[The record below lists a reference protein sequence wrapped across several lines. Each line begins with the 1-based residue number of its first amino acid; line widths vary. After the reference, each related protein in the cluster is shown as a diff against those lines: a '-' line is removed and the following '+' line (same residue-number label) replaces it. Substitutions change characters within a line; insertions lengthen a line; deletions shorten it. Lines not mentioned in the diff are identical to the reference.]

1 MIFINEY
8 FNNKIKFASVA
19 QKDSAQIL
27 LVYVNGLLFEY
38 MKDTQRQ
45 MPINPKTGNCISG
58 QLNGDGGFRLQDS
71 VTGSKLSSHKQG
83 KGIDIWDPVEGQL
96 DEWITD
102 AILARHYLFRE
113 HPSATPRWCHL
124 TNRPPPSGKRSF
136 YP

>member
-1 MIFINEY
+1 MIFIDEY
-8 FNNKIKFASVA
+8 FNDKIKFASVA

-27 LVYVNGLLFEY
+27 LVYVNGLLNEY

-45 MPINPKTGNCISG
+45 MPINPKTGNYISG
-58 QLNGDGGFRLQDS
+58 QLNGDGAFRLPNA
-71 VTGSKLSSHKQG
+71 VTGSLKSSHKEA
-83 KGIDIWDPVEGQL
+83 KGIDIYDPTEGQL

-102 AILARHYLFRE
+102 TILARHYLFRE

-124 TNRPPPSGKRSF
+124 TTRSPPSGKRSF

>member
-1 MIFINEY
+1 MILLDEY
-8 FNNKIKFASVA
+8 FNNKTGTVE

-27 LVYVNGLLFEY
+27 LVYVNGLLNEY
-38 MKDTQRQ
+38 MKDTQRH
-45 MPINPKTGNCISG
+45 MPVNPKTGNCISG
-58 QLNGDGGFRLQDS
+58 QLNGDGGFRLPNA
-71 VTGSKLSSHKQG
+71 VTGSLKSSHKEG
-83 KGIDIWDPVEGQL
+83 KGIDIYDPIEGQL

-102 AILARHYLFRE
+102 AILARNYLFRE

>member
-1 MIFINEY
+1 MIFIDEY
-8 FNNKIKFASVA
+8 FNDKIKFASVA

-58 QLNGDGGFRLQDS
+58 QLNGDGAFRLPNA
-71 VTGSKLSSHKQG
+71 VTGSLKSSHKEG
-83 KGIDIWDPVEGQL
+83 KGIDIYDPTEGQL